1 LAHGPVGGVGRR
13 WAALVVSTNELHL
26 ARVSRNALPS
36 MLFIPAE
43 IDGRKV
49 REPVQM
55 PFSFK
60 IQP

>member
-1 LAHGPVGGVGRR
+1 M
-13 WAALVVSTNELHL
+13 VSTNELHL